1 MIDVLHWSAYK
12 INVILIIMLKS
23 KVLCDV
29 VGEFPVEMPSVHDF
43 TEYFIEHNV
52 TQKDA
57 ITAFRLQADDLLKS
71 YSKLISLLNIDV
83 INIFFISLYRKN
95 TSLVCAHPM
104 Q

>member
-52 TQKDA
+52 TVKDA
-57 ITAFRLQADDLLKS
+57 IKSFQIQQDDLLRS
-71 YSKLISLLNIDV
+71 YYK
-83 INIFFISLYRKN
+83 FIIG
-95 TSLVCAHPM
+95 AGI
-104 Q
+104 